1 MPFCALSEAKGMV
14 ISMDKEENKL
24 LTVGELAHKGG
35 VTVRTLQYYDTNGLL
50 IPSEYSE
57 GGRRMYGRRNIIRL
71 HQILFLKS
79 FGFSLEEIRD
89 RLMPTE
95 SATELEQMFKHQKEV
110 LVVQISY
117 IQEAVN
123 LMDQV
128 IDEIKL
134 GGEIGIDRLFAIM
147 GATRLGN
154 PYSFMIRYL
163 SEEQMEYYF
172 NRFEN
177 EDDAALFNN
186 NIKTLTAELIEL
198 YQRNED
204 PEGSEGQKLAANWWD
219 LVMLLTKGDPA
230 LIQNMFAV
238 GANDDNW
245 PSDFQDLKEA
255 TKSFLGRAISTHLKN
270 NNITLPFMEGDK
282 DV

>member
-1 MPFCALSEAKGMV
+1 MN
-14 ISMDKEENKL
+14 KEDNKL
-24 LTVGELAHKGG
+24 LTVGELARKGG

-50 IPSEYSE
+50 SPSEYSE
-57 GGRRMYGRRNIIRL
+57 GGRRMYSKRDIIRL

-95 SATELEQMFKHQKEV
+95 SATELEQMFKNQKEV
-110 LVVQISY
+110 LVGQISY
-117 IQEAVN
+117 IKEAIN
-123 LMDQV
+123 LIDQV

-134 GGEIGIDRLFAIM
+134 SGEIGSDRLFAVI

-154 PYSFMIRYL
+154 PYSFMVRHFNQA
-163 SEEQMEYYF
+163 QMEFFF

-177 EDDAALFNN
+177 LNDAVLLNN
-186 NIKTLTAELIEL
+186 DIKTLTAELIEL
-198 YQRNED
+198 YQQNED
-204 PEGSEGQKLAANWWD
+204 PEGSEGQKLAAKWWD
-219 LVMLLTKGDPA
+219 MVMFVTKGDPA
-230 LIQNMFAV
+230 LIQNMFTL

-245 PSDFQDLKEA
+245 PSDIQDLKEA
-255 TKSFLGRAISTHLKN
+255 TQSFLGRALSTYLKN
-270 NNITLPFMEGDK
+270 ANIRLPFMEGEK